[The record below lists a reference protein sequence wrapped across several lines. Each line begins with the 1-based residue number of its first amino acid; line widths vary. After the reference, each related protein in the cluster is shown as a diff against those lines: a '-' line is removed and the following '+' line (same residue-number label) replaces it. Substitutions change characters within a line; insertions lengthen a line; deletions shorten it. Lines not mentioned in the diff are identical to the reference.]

1 MTLHMVKLCVGVT
14 KIAEMFEWQER
25 AAMAGPDGLSVVRH
39 VTRSHPRR
47 ADELLSGGSLY
58 WVVKGRIICRNPIV
72 GFEILEGEAARHQ
85 RGRNPHPR
93 QCAIILRA
101 GPIPT
106 LPKAHRP
113 FQGWRYLED
122 AAAPGDMETNMT
134 VGSHDKLATELQDLG
149 LI

>member
-93 QCAIILRA
+93 QCAIILKA

-106 LPKAHRP
+106 LPKTHRP
-113 FQGWRYLED
+113 FQGWRYLEV
-122 AAAPGDMETNMT
+122 AAAPGDL
-134 VGSHDKLATELQDLG
+134 GSTKDSGLTDALAVELQDLG